1 MKNTVS
7 ARTRKTNNWR
17 QKVAGSA
24 LLAMLLGA
32 QTAMAAEPSVEV
44 VHPWSSAGEAHALD
58 VLKEAVK
65 NAGIA
70 WKDSAIAGNNS
81 NNQQQAL
88 QARLSAGNLPDV
100 TQTVPNL
107 MHAYVDQGVLTNLD
121 AQAKEQEWD
130 KKLSPEMRKVAMYK
144 GSYYAIPLVE
154 HRENMMWA
162 NKALLAKYGGEL
174 PKTWEAF
181 NQLAERM
188 QKDGVIPL
196 ALGGEDWQEGQMF
209 TSVILG
215 VGGKDFYNKAII
227 EQDPEAL
234 KGPVMVKV
242 FDQFRKMINFSDKNR
257 IGRDWNA
264 ATQMVIDG
272 KAGFQFIGDFA
283 KGEFLRA
290 GKVPG
295 QDFLC
300 ASSPDNGQNFV
311 YLTDELAF
319 FSQKDP
325 QRQASQKKFAELVI
339 DPAVQIEFS
348 RRKGSIPTIMDVPL
362 DQFDACAQISL
373 VDRKDNQANGGMLP
387 SFIEN
392 IAVDRDVR
400 GVLMDVITHFAN
412 TPSMTSQQA
421 ADRIV
426 KDLQNL

>member
-1 MKNTVS
+1 MKNTTSFQGIRSLGCKRNVMVS
-7 ARTRKTNNWR
+7 T
-17 QKVAGSA
+17 VLGC
-24 LLAMLLGA
+24 LLTTQFVIAA
-32 QTAMAAEPSVEV
+32 QPKVEV
-44 VHPWSSAGEAHALD
+44 VHPWSSAGEAYALD
-58 VLKEAVK
+58 ALKDAVK
-65 NAGIA
+65 KAGLE
-70 WKDSAIAGNNS
+70 WQDSAIAGNNS

-107 MHAYVDQGVLTNLD
+107 MHAYVEQNVLSNLD
-121 AQAKEQEWD
+121 AQAKEQGWD
-130 KKLSPEMRKVAMYK
+130 QKLSPEMRKVAMYK

-174 PKTWEAF
+174 PTTWEAF
-181 NQLAERM
+181 NTLAERM

-215 VGGKDFYNKAII
+215 VGGKDFYNKAIV
-227 EQDPEAL
+227 EHDPQAI
-234 KGPVMVKV
+234 KSPTMVKV
-242 FDQFRKMINFSDKNR
+242 FDQFRKLINFSDKNR

-272 KAGFQFIGDFA
+272 KAAFQFIGDFA
-283 KGEFLRA
+283 KAEFLRA
-290 GKVPG
+290 GKQPG
-295 QDFLC
+295 EDFLC
-300 ASSPDNGQNFV
+300 ASSPGTGQNFV

-319 FSQKDP
+319 FTQSDP
-325 QRQASQKKFAELVI
+325 QRQATQKIFAGLVI

-348 RRKGSIPTIMDVPL
+348 RRKGSIPTITDVPA
-362 DQFDACAQISL
+362 DQFDSCAQINL
-373 VDRKDNQANGGMLP
+373 ADRKANQANGGMLP

>member
-1 MKNTVS
+1 MKSINKVRSNQLNGFKAKVVGSTVLAFFLNTGL
-7 ARTRKTNNWR
+7 AIA
-17 QKVAGSA
+17 AGP
-24 LLAMLLGA
+24 
-32 QTAMAAEPSVEV
+32 TVEV
-44 VHPWSSAGEAHALD
+44 VHPWSSAGEAYALD
-58 VLKEAVK
+58 ALKDAIK
-65 NAGIA
+65 KAGIE
-70 WKDSAIAGNNS
+70 WQDSAIAGNNS

-121 AQAKEQEWD
+121 AQAKEQGWD
-130 KKLSPEMRKVAMYK
+130 EKLSPEMRKVALYK
-144 GSYYAIPLVE
+144 GSYYAVPLVE
-154 HRENMMWA
+154 HRENMMWV
-162 NKALLAKYGGEL
+162 NKALFSRYAKEL
-174 PKTWEAF
+174 PTTWEAF
-181 NQLAERM
+181 NTLAERM

-215 VGGKDFYNKAII
+215 IGGKDFYNKAII
-227 EQDPEAL
+227 EQDRDAI

-242 FDQFRKMINFSDKNR
+242 FDQFRKLINFSDKNR

-272 KAGFQFIGDFA
+272 KAAFQFIGDFA

-290 GKVPG
+290 GKKPG

-300 ASSPDNGQNFV
+300 ASSPGTGQNFV
-311 YLTDELAF
+311 YMTDELAF

-325 QRQASQKKFAELVI
+325 QRQANQKTFASLVI

-348 RRKGSIPTIMDVPL
+348 RRKGSIPTITDVPL
-362 DQFDACAQISL
+362 EQFDACAQINL
-373 VDRKDNQANGGMLP
+373 VDRKANQANGGMLP

-426 KDLQNL
+426 KDLDSL

>member
-1 MKNTVS
+1 MKSKNNIHKMGSKQGTVG
-7 ARTRKTNNWR
+7 ALALA
-17 QKVAGSA
+17 VLFFGSA
-24 LLAMLLGA
+24 AF
-32 QTAMAAEPSVEV
+32 AAEKQVEV
-44 VHPWSSAGEAHALD
+44 VHPWSSAGEAYALD
-58 VLKEAVK
+58 ALKDAVK
-65 NAGIA
+65 KAGIV

-121 AQAKEQEWD
+121 AFAKAQNWD
-130 KKLSPEMRKVAMYK
+130 AKLSPEMRKVAMYQN
-144 GSYYAIPLVE
+144 SYYAIPLVE

-162 NKALLAKYGGEL
+162 NKALLAKYGGKL
-174 PKTWEAF
+174 PTTWDEF
-181 NQLAERM
+181 NVIAQRM
-188 QKDGVIPL
+188 QQDGVIPV

-215 VGGKDFYNKAII
+215 IGGKDFYNKAIVEHDSAAI
-227 EQDPEAL
+227 QSDT
-234 KGPVMVKV
+234 MVKV
-242 FDQFRKMINFSDKNR
+242 FDQYRKVINFTDKNR

-272 KAGFQFIGDFA
+272 KAAFQFIGDFA

-290 GKVPG
+290 NKKPG
-295 QDFLC
+295 EDFLC
-300 ASSPDNGQNFV
+300 SSSPGTGQNFV

-319 FSQKDP
+319 FKQSSVEQQQIQKTF
-325 QRQASQKKFAELVI
+325 ASLVI

-348 RRKGSIPTIMDVPL
+348 RRKGSIPTIMDVPAE
-362 DQFDACAQISL
+362 QFDSCAQINL
-373 VDRKDNQANGGMLP
+373 ADRKANQANGGMLP

-412 TPSMTSQQA
+412 TPSMTSREA

-426 KDLQNL
+426 KDLKNI

>member
-1 MKNTVS
+1 MKSNKNVRSTVQS
-7 ARTRKTNNWR
+7 TWKRGTVGA
-17 QKVAGSA
+17 AA
-24 LLAMLLGA
+24 LAILLGGA
-32 QTAMAAEPSVEV
+32 SAFATEKQVEV
-44 VHPWSSAGEAHALD
+44 VHPWSSAGEAYALD
-58 VLKEAVK
+58 ALKDAVK
-65 NAGIA
+65 NAGIV

-107 MHAYVDQGVLTNLD
+107 MHAYVDQDVLTNLD
-121 AQAKEQEWD
+121 AYAKGEGWD
-130 KKLSPEMRKVAMYK
+130 AKLSPEMRKVAMFQ

-162 NKALLAKYGGEL
+162 NKTLLARYGGKL
-174 PKTWEAF
+174 PTTWDEF
-181 NQLAERM
+181 NVIAERM
-188 QKDGVIPL
+188 QKDGVIPV

-215 VGGKDFYNKAII
+215 IGGKDFYNKAIV
-227 EQDPEAL
+227 EHDPAAI
-234 KGPVMVKV
+234 KSDTMVKV
-242 FDQFRKMINFSDKNR
+242 FDQYRKVINFTDKNR

-272 KAGFQFIGDFA
+272 KAAFQFIGDFA

-290 GKVPG
+290 NKKPG
-295 QDFLC
+295 EDFLC
-300 ASSPDNGQNFV
+300 SSSPGNGHNFV

-319 FSQKDP
+319 FK
-325 QRQASQKKFAELVI
+325 QASVGQQQIQQTFASLVI
-339 DPAVQIEFS
+339 DPTVQIEFS
-348 RRKGSIPTIMDVPL
+348 RRKGSIPTIMDVPA
-362 DQFDACAQISL
+362 DQFDSCAQINL
-373 VDRKDNQANGGMLP
+373 ADRKVNQADGGMLP

-412 TPSMTSQQA
+412 TPSMTSRQA

-426 KDLQNL
+426 TDLNTI

>member
-1 MKNTVS
+1 MKNSVS
-7 ARTRKTNNWR
+7 VQRNSLLGFR
-17 QKVAGSA
+17 QKVLGSA
-24 LLAMLLGA
+24 LLALLLGA
-32 QTAMAAEPSVEV
+32 QTAVAAGPSVEV
-44 VHPWSSAGEAHALD
+44 VHPWSSAGEAYALD
-58 VLKEAVK
+58 ALKEAVK
-65 NAGIA
+65 KAGMT
-70 WKDSAIAGNNS
+70 WQDSAIAGNNS

-107 MHAYVDQGVLTNLD
+107 MHAYVDQNVLTNLD
-121 AQAKEQEWD
+121 AQAKEQDWD

-174 PKTWEAF
+174 PTTWEAF
-181 NQLAERM
+181 NALAERM

-227 EQDPEAL
+227 ERDPEAL
-234 KGPVMVKV
+234 KGPQMVKV

-290 GKVPG
+290 GKHPG
-295 QDFLC
+295 EDFLC
-300 ASSPDNGQNFV
+300 ASSPGNGQNFV

-325 QRQASQKKFAELVI
+325 QRQANQKKFAELVI

-362 DQFDACAQISL
+362 EKFDACAQINL
-373 VDRKDNQANGGMLP
+373 VDRKANQDNGGMLP

-426 KDLQNL
+426 KDLQNI

>member
-1 MKNTVS
+1 MKSMKKVRSNHLGGLK
-7 ARTRKTNNWR
+7 A
-17 QKVAGSA
+17 KVAGVAA
-24 LLAMLLGA
+24 LAFFLNTSLVVASE
-32 QTAMAAEPSVEV
+32 QTVEV
-44 VHPWSSAGEAHALD
+44 VHPWSSAGEAYALD
-58 VLKEAVK
+58 ALKDAVK
-65 NAGIA
+65 KAGLN
-70 WKDSAIAGNNS
+70 WQDSAIAGNNS

-121 AQAKEQEWD
+121 AQAKEQQWD
-130 KKLSPEMRKVAMYK
+130 EKLSPEMRKVALYK

-162 NKALLAKYGGEL
+162 NKTLLSKYNSEL
-174 PKTWEAF
+174 PTTWDAF
-181 NQLAERM
+181 NALAERM

-215 VGGKDFYNKAII
+215 IGGKDFYKKAII
-227 EQDPEAL
+227 EQDREAI
-234 KGPVMVKV
+234 KSPVMVKV
-242 FDQFRKMINFSDKNR
+242 FDQFRKLINFSDKNR

-272 KAGFQFIGDFA
+272 KAAFQFIGDFA

-290 GKVPG
+290 GKAPG
-295 QDFLC
+295 KDFLC
-300 ASSPDNGQNFV
+300 ASSPGNGQNFV
-311 YLTDELAF
+311 YMTDELAF
-319 FSQKDP
+319 FNQKDP
-325 QRQASQKKFAELVI
+325 QRQANQKTFASLVI

-348 RRKGSIPTIMDVPL
+348 RRKGSIPTITDVPL
-362 DQFDACAQISL
+362 EKFDSCAQINL
-373 VDRKDNQANGGMLP
+373 VDRKANQANDGMLP

-426 KDLQNL
+426 KDLDSL